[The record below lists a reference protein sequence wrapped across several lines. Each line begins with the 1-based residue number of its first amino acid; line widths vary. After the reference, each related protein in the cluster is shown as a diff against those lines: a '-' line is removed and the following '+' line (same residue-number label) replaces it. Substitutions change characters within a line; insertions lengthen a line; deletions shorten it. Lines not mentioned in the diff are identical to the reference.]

1 VIPIYY
7 QKVEVKLSQEIS
19 NNKLYSVLFVLSI
32 AILLMAV
39 VLFAR
44 PPTISGQKE
53 DNTLI
58 ISGSADKNVAP
69 DTASLSIGVVVQ
81 APTAKEASDKN
92 AGSMNAVINEL
103 KNIGLQDK
111 DIQTSILSIQ
121 PVYKYNGVP
130 TIVAYSASNNVQVT
144 TKMLDKLSDLID
156 RSAAAGANQ
165 IGGVSFSVS
174 REKQKELR
182 DELLTEAVSDASSKA
197 NNLAKKLD
205 VRIVGIKTSSI
216 SEGGIIQPFFRE
228 VSVAEGKAATPVM
241 PGETK
246 VSLSVQV
253 TYIVE

>member
-1 VIPIYY
+1 M
-7 QKVEVKLSQEIS
+7 SQEIS
-19 NNKLYSVLFVLSI
+19 NNKLYSVILVLSI

-44 PPTISGQKE
+44 PPAISGQKE
-53 DNTLI
+53 EHTLG
-58 ISGSADKNVAP
+58 ISGSAEKNVAP

-81 APTAKEASDKN
+81 SPTAKQASDKN

-111 DIQTSILSIQ
+111 DIQTSFLSIQ
-121 PVYKYNGVP
+121 PVYKYNGAP
-130 TIVAYSASNNVQVT
+130 TIEAYSASNNVQVT
-144 TKMLDKLSDLID
+144 TTMLDNLSDIID
-156 RSAAAGANQ
+156 RSTAAGANQ

-174 REKQKELR
+174 QEKQKGLR
-182 DELLTEAVSDASSKA
+182 EELLAEAVSDASSKA
-197 NNLAKKLD
+197 NDLARMLD
-205 VRIVGIKTSSI
+205 VRIVGVKTSSI
-216 SEGGIIQPFFRE
+216 SDGGIVQPFLRE
-228 VSVAEGKAATPVM
+228 VSIAEGKVATPIM